1 MDPRVSTT
9 YARKAQLLADM
20 WEYLDVIRYPAR
32 AEMLR
37 AVGEAAQRADSLAR
51 LEHELQRSAD
61 RR

>member
-1 MDPRVSTT
+1 
-9 YARKAQLLADM
+9 M

-61 RR
+61 KR

>member
-1 MDPRVSTT
+1 MEPRVSTT

-51 LEHELQRSAD
+51 LERELQRTPGS
-61 RR
+61 R